1 MDKLNAAELLTPP
14 CDSDREG
21 RLKALFTNLFIQQ
34 NRIQTAFE
42 KIEPDISLKQW
53 MLLGITESCPEPK
66 TLTRVGQLMGCS
78 RQNVKQLADSLAK
91 KGYLSIAKGGS
102 RSVCLELTEDGKHR
116 YEEIY
121 GTRKEFLEQLYC
133 IFNDKEIEKLYSLQS
148 RIFDGIEF
156 AEKYASE
163 NQKKA

>member
-1 MDKLNAAELLTPP
+1 
-14 CDSDREG
+14 
-21 RLKALFTNLFIQQ
+21 
-34 NRIQTAFE
+34 
-42 KIEPDISLKQW
+42 

-78 RQNVKQLADSLAK
+78 RQNVKQLADSLEK

-102 RSVCLELTEDGKHR
+102 RSVCLELTESGK
-116 YEEIY
+116 IY